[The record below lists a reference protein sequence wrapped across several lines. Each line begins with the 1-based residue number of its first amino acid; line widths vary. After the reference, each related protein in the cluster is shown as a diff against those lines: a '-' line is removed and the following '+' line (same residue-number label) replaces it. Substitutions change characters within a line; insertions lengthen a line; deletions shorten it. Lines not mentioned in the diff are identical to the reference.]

1 LLFRSLKQFEEE
13 AMSNT
18 LTVVDHKR
26 LAAITTVKDAK
37 KVRDE
42 IAAIQHYAKVNDEY

>member
-1 LLFRSLKQFEEE
+1 MR
-13 AMSNT
+13 NT

-26 LAAITTVKDAK
+26 LAAITTVQDAK

-42 IAAIQHYAKVNDEY
+42 IAALQHYAKISRHWLTDPTHLREH